1 MARRRR
7 LARLTQPSPGRP
19 PKPPEQYAQ
28 EAMTAATGKKHNSQ
42 GSTGAARADG
52 SAENA
57 STTASK
63 EETDNPLEVG
73 DLSFLVLLLRRGAD
87 VDKPRQ
93 LVSRREVTSTPL
105 FEAVCQCEVEL
116 VKVLL
121 EHDADPNIRGW
132 ARDSLFPEPAL
143 HVAARR
149 PSKHQVEVC
158 KLLLQYGSSPG
169 ALAGDGGIDDD
180 GAESIVLF
188 DAAEKASDSWIK
200 SLIQGLQLTEQLQR
214 KADAEHA

>member
-1 MARRRR
+1 M
-7 LARLTQPSPGRP
+7 THPSPGRP

-28 EAMTAATGKKHNSQ
+28 EAITAATGNKSKS
-42 GSTGAARADG
+42 GSKRASHADG
-52 SAENA
+52 SAEHA
-57 STTASK
+57 SSK
-63 EETDNPLEVG
+63 LSHEETDHPLEVG
-73 DLSFLVLLLRRGAD
+73 DLSFLVLLLQRGAE
-87 VDKPRQ
+87 VDKPRR
-93 LVSRREVTSTPL
+93 LVSRQEVTSTPL

-116 VKVLL
+116 VKVFL
-121 EHDADPNIRGW
+121 EHDADPNVKGW
-132 ARDSLFPEPAL
+132 ARDSLFPQPAL

-188 DAAEKASDSWIK
+188 DAAEKASDTWIK

-214 KADAEHA
+214 KAEAEHAEE

>member
-1 MARRRR
+1 MA
-7 LARLTQPSPGRP
+7 
-19 PKPPEQYAQ
+19 
-28 EAMTAATGKKHNSQ
+28 AATGTKSKS
-42 GSTGAARADG
+42 GTKSAAHADG
-52 SAENA
+52 SAA
-57 STTASK
+57 HSSSK
-63 EETDNPLEVG
+63 VSHEETDNPLEVG
-73 DLSFLVLLLRRGAD
+73 DLSFLVLLLQRGAE
-87 VDKPRQ
+87 VDKSRQ
-93 LVSRREVTSTPL
+93 LVSRHEVTSTPL

-169 ALAGDGGIDDD
+169 TLAGDGGIDDD

-188 DAAEKASDSWIK
+188 DAAEKASDTWIK
-200 SLIQGLQLTEQLQR
+200 SLIQGLQLTEQRQQ
-214 KADAEHA
+214 KAEAEHAEE